1 MVGWSAL
8 LGVAT
13 NRLTFHVHASLG
25 CCPSSAACVM
35 GFSLASAQRRRCSNG
50 GGEVKARYRAL
61 LVIVLSS
68 QFGCAAHDTDDSL
81 ALPARSTSIGVTI
94 APQPAVVLPAT
105 PSTTVKRTTT
115 FGISAEGRPLTVTE
129 IGNPASNHRVLIVG
143 CIHGDEPAGVAIA
156 DALTTAAPPLDADV
170 WVISDLNPDGTN
182 DAQRQNAHGVDL
194 NRNFAFNWTPLGK
207 LGAVNYSGT
216 AAMSEPESAAA
227 AALIL
232 RIRPTLAIWFHQH
245 LAVVDDSQ
253 GPLAVEQR
261 LGQLVGL
268 PLSRLP
274 DYTGSAVGWEHQVL
288 GPTAFVVELPAGALT
303 TAAVRRYVD
312 AINSVS
318 TILPA
323 SAINAPP
330 RSPPH

>member
-1 MVGWSAL
+1 MKG
-8 LGVAT
+8 
-13 NRLTFHVHASLG
+13 
-25 CCPSSAACVM
+25 
-35 GFSLASAQRRRCSNG
+35 
-50 GGEVKARYRAL
+50 RYKAL

-68 QFGCAAHDTDDSL
+68 QFGCAARDTDDAV
-81 ALPARSTSIGVTI
+81 ALPAPPTSARVSV
-94 APQPAVVLPAT
+94 APQPPVVRPITPSTVAST

-115 FGISAEGRPLTVTE
+115 FGLSTEGRPLTVTE
-129 IGNPASNHRVLIVG
+129 IGNPASTHRVLIVG
-143 CIHGDEPAGVAIA
+143 CIHGDESAGVAIA
-156 DALTTAAPPLDADV
+156 DALIAAAPPADADI
-170 WVISDLNPDGTN
+170 WVIPDLNPDGID

-207 LGAVNYSGT
+207 VGAVNYSGT
-216 AAMSEPESAAA
+216 AAMSEPESAAV

-274 DYTGSAVGWEHQVL
+274 DYTGSAVGWEDQVL
-288 GPTAFVVELPAGALT
+288 GPTAFVIELPAGAVP
-303 TAAVRRYVD
+303 TAAVQRYVD

-318 TILPA
+318 TMLPA
-323 SAINAPP
+323 SAASAPP
-330 RSPPH
+330 RLPSR